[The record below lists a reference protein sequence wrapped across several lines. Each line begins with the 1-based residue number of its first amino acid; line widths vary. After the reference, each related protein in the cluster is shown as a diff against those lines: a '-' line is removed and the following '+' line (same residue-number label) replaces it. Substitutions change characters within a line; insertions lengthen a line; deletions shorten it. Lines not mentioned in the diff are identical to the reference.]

1 MFPFGW
7 PPFQVK
13 VLKSLSQT
21 SFLLVESARLILSFN
36 LSVNISLNVNVSCA
50 GLQDLMWFEHI
61 CRPVNC

>member
-21 SFLLVESARLILSFN
+21 SFLFVKGTKFQSQCKY
-36 LSVNISLNVNVSCA
+36 ISLNVNVNVSCA
-50 GLQDLMWFEHI
+50 GLQDLTWFEHI